1 MRYQAAL
8 RPDRK
13 RAAILTRPIPFTTGS
28 KAACDNIN
36 GAQDVRR
43 STPRHGCRVGEH
55 SVRAEKGVSL
65 VTFFAPAK
73 KVTRSRS
80 E

>member
-1 MRYQAAL
+1 MPQ
-8 RPDRK
+8 K
-13 RAAILTRPIPFTTGS
+13 SWTKPIDHL
-28 KAACDNIN
+28 K

-55 SVRAEKGVSL
+55 AVREEQGVSL

>member
-1 MRYQAAL
+1 MVR
-8 RPDRK
+8 
-13 RAAILTRPIPFTTGS
+13 LTRRFKNKTEKTRR
-28 KAACDNIN
+28 NLE

-55 SVRAEKGVSL
+55 AVRAEKGVSL

>member
-1 MRYQAAL
+1 MRGRFYF
-8 RPDRK
+8 P
-13 RAAILTRPIPFTTGS
+13 TTLANL
-28 KAACDNIN
+28 K

-43 STPRHGCRVGEH
+43 SPRGHGCPIGEH
-55 SVRAEKGVSL
+55 TVRAEKGVSL

-73 KVTRSRS
+73 KVTRSHS